1 VTNQRRIAV
10 AHRQPL
16 LPFMLSVLGLKRSVA
31 KRLLK
36 FGAVHVDGVIVRQFD
51 HVLTPGNIL
60 TLCDLP
66 EAAAVSRFQ
75 HAHLRTVF
83 EDDALIVV
91 DKPAGLLTVASHQ
104 ENIDTLFVRLSEY
117 LRNRGAEGSTRVW
130 VVHRLDRET
139 SGLVL
144 FAKSRP
150 VKDMLQAGWPNV
162 EKTYLAIV
170 RGRPTVDQ
178 GTVAN
183 YLSEDQKS
191 LKVSVSDRPRPNSYL
206 AVTHFHLL
214 ESNAGKSLLEVRL
227 ETGRKHQIR
236 VHLAGL
242 GCPVL
247 GDRRYGDG
255 AGSDRLA
262 LHASQL
268 RFTHPVTGEAL
279 HCRSAMP
286 GLLRGLLS

>member
-1 VTNQRRIAV
+1 
-10 AHRQPL
+10 
-16 LPFMLSVLGLKRSVA
+16 MLNVLGLKRSVA

-36 FGAVHVDGVIVRQFD
+36 FGAVHVDGVTVRQFD
-51 HVLTPGNIL
+51 HLLAPGNIV
-60 TLCDLP
+60 TSCELP
-66 EAAAVSRFQ
+66 EAAAAGRFQ
-75 HAHLRTVF
+75 QAQLRTVF

-91 DKPAGLLTVASHQ
+91 DKPAGLLTVATHQ
-104 ENIDTLFVRLSEY
+104 EKADTLFVRLSEY
-117 LRNRGAEGSTRVW
+117 LRNRGAQGPTRVW

-144 FAKSRP
+144 FAKSEP
-150 VKDMLQAGWPNV
+150 VKHLLQAGWPNV

-183 YLSEDQKS
+183 YLSEDRKS
-191 LKVSVSDRPRPNSYL
+191 LKVSASDDPRPNSHL
-206 AVTHFHLL
+206 AVTHFHVL

-255 AGSDRLA
+255 SGSDRLA

-268 RFTHPVTGEAL
+268 RFAQPVTAESL
-279 HCRSAMP
+279 HCTSAMP
-286 GLLRGLLS
+286 KLLRGLLS